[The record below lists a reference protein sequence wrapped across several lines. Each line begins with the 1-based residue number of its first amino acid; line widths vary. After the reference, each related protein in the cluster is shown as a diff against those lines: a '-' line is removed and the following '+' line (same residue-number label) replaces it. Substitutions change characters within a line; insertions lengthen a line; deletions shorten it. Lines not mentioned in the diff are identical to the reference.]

1 MMNMSQ
7 QQTIREP
14 ALSHYMRSRRGSAFL
29 ISMIFLVLLL
39 GIGATFVQMSI
50 QEVSRASRIKK
61 ETRALALAEAGLD
74 HTTWYI
80 YNYNPSTFPFTLER
94 TDFPEG
100 NFSAVVTQHHDTSGA
115 LVPNSFRVVST
126 GTSQGFT
133 AQVKSVGQ
141 LAFQSSGNNAVFDN
155 ALFSNSDLTI
165 KGTANVNGTVYC
177 NGNLK
182 AQGSGYVSND
192 AFAVGSIQDS
202 KGLIKGTKHP
212 GSPHK
217 TMPTIDIQ
225 YYRSIADTYYSTG
238 RTFSNTTNL
247 DGVTFI
253 DGSIHLSGKVKGKG
267 VIVVN
272 GDVQVDGNV
281 TLDGTDS
288 EFAIVTIGN
297 VKVNGGSTING
308 VIYAHN
314 VSLDALFWGN
324 GTATINGAVVA
335 DIITVNGTLNVNYV
349 KPTVELPGASTHP
362 TQVALVSWRRLR

>member
-1 MMNMSQ
+1 MVN
-7 QQTIREP
+7 TIPDQAIGQPIFTRF
-14 ALSHYMRSRRGSAFL
+14 MRSRRGSAFL

-50 QEVSRASRIKK
+50 QEVARASRIKK

-80 YNYNPSTFPFTLER
+80 YNYNPSTFPFTLTR

-100 NFSAVVTQHHDTSGA
+100 SFSATVTQHHDASGN

-133 AQVKSVGQ
+133 AEVKSVGQ
-141 LAFQSSGNNAVFDN
+141 LAIQSLGNNAIFDN

-165 KGTANVNGTVYC
+165 KGTANIAGTVYC

-182 AQGSGYVSND
+182 AQGSGSVSSD
-192 AFAVGSIQDS
+192 AYAVGTIQDS

-212 GSPHK
+212 GAPHK

-225 YYRSIADTYYSTG
+225 YYRSIADTFYSSG
-238 RTFSNTTNL
+238 RTFSGTTNL
-247 DGVTFI
+247 DGVTYI
-253 DGSIHLSGKVKGKG
+253 DGPIHLSGKVSGKG

-272 GDVQVDGNV
+272 GDVQVDGSV
-281 TLDGTDS
+281 TLDGTGS

-297 VKVNGGSTING
+297 VKVNGGSTIDG

-314 VSLDALFWGN
+314 VSLDSVFWGN
-324 GTATINGAVVA
+324 GTATVNGAIVA
-335 DIITVNGTLNVNYV
+335 DIITVNGTLNVNYK
-349 KPTVELPGASTHP
+349 KPTVDLPGASSHP